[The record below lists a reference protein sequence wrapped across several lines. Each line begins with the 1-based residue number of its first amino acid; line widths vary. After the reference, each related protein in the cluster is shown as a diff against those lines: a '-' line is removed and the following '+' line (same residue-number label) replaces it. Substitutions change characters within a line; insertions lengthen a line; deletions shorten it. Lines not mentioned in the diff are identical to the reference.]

1 MKQHHE
7 VLVLGSGP
15 AGATAA
21 IYASRAHL
29 STALISGPMP
39 GGQISTTTTIENFP
53 GFPEGIQGPQLG
65 MLVEKQARRFGTDFI
80 FDIIHK
86 VDLSKRPFTL
96 HGQETSYT
104 CDSLII
110 ATGSKPRRLDI
121 PSEQLFEN
129 RGLSYCATCDGR
141 FFENKVVGVVGGGDS
156 ALEEALYLS
165 RLASKVYI
173 IHRRDALRA
182 GPLLQKRARE
192 EPRIEFIWN
201 ATVAD
206 LQGDDAGL
214 TEVLLR
220 VVPEGGHLTLEM
232 NALFVAVGHTPNSQL
247 FTDWLD
253 LDDQG
258 YIVADC
264 LTHTSIQG
272 VFAAGDIADPNFRQA
287 ITAAGTGCRAGMEA
301 ARFLEAVGPSD
312 TISIDNTAP

>member
-1 MKQHHE
+1 MAKHHE
-7 VLVLGSGP
+7 VIVLGSGP

-39 GGQISTTTTIENFP
+39 GGQISTTSVIENFP

-65 MLVEKQARRFGTDFI
+65 MMVEKQARRFGTDFI
-80 FDIIHK
+80 FDMIEK
-86 VDLSKRPFTL
+86 VELGERPFTL
-96 HGQETSYT
+96 VGGNETYT

-110 ATGSKPRRLDI
+110 ATGSNPRRLNL
-121 PSEQLFEN
+121 PAEKLFEN

-141 FFENKVVGVVGGGDS
+141 FFEGKIVGIVGGGDS
-156 ALEEALYLS
+156 ALEEALYLA
-165 RLASKVYI
+165 RLASKVYV

-192 EPRIEFIWN
+192 EENIEFIWN

-214 TEVLLR
+214 TEALLR
-220 VVPEGGHLTLEM
+220 VLPEGGHLTLEL
-232 NALFVAVGHTPNSQL
+232 NGLFVAIGHTPNSKI
-247 FTDWLD
+247 FADWLE
-253 LDDQG
+253 LDEQG

-264 LTHTSIQG
+264 LTHTSVEG
-272 VFAAGDIADPNFRQA
+272 VFAAGDVADPNFRQA

-301 ARFLEAVGPSD
+301 ARFLEAVGPSA
-312 TISIDNTAP
+312 TAPVL